1 MDDLRVSATMCRN
14 TRYIIELSLTMHHKL
29 NLPLSV
35 LILLIVTLCGTL
47 AYVLMRQLNLF

>member
-1 MDDLRVSATMCRN
+1 
-14 TRYIIELSLTMHHKL
+14 MHHKL